1 MYKAVFYILEI
12 KTRDQ
17 FNRPIKKQCFRKV
30 SGWGETLEAPDG
42 SIIEIRMDKRPK
54 RWHITEERT
63 GYAVT
68 LETFATRAKALAHLT
83 PEFLQKIADKLKAPG
98 MISAADRLADYILTH
113 F

>member
-1 MYKAVFYILEI
+1 MFKTDFYIVI
-12 KTRDQ
+12 IATRDQ

-42 SIIEIRMDKRPK
+42 SIIEIRIDKRPT

-68 LETFATRAKALAHLT
+68 LETFATRAEALAYLT
-83 PEFLQKIADKLKAPG
+83 PEFLQKVADRLKAPE
-98 MISAADRLADYILTH
+98 MITAADRLADYILTH
-113 F
+113 

>member
-1 MYKAVFYILEI
+1 MYKADFYILEI

-63 GYAVT
+63 GYAIT
-68 LETFATRAKALAHLT
+68 TETFATRAEALAHLT